1 MDLYVY
7 IQLIFLCVLNITFI
21 FSGIILN
28 TLVIA
33 SVWKSSQ
40 LRKKLCHFMI
50 MVLSCVDLIA
60 VVASHPAIL
69 IFVISWLIDDHDLLL
84 KLWFYLHFTDV
95 IIGFSFC
102 VLLVM
107 SIERYLGAYYP
118 IFHRTSV
125 TRRRLLTILSLMLI
139 FHITLSAICT
149 IGKVISLNV
158 VFIIYI
164 ITISLPLVY
173 FNLKLFKISREV
185 LRKKP
190 ARPEKR
196 TTINLK
202 SISSCLLVVA
212 CLVVLTICTSTYMV
226 FHNFFEEKH
235 ATSLKLF
242 TIWTETLY
250 TMNCTINSLI
260 FFWKNKI
267 LRAEGMKI
275 LKTLFCS
282 NYSSSKHVQKF

>member
-33 SVWKSSQ
+33 SIWKSSQ

-69 IFVISWLIDDHDLLL
+69 IFVISWLIDDHNLLL

-95 IIGFSFC
+95 ILGFSFC

-125 TRRRLLTILSLMLI
+125 TRRRLLTLLSLTLI
-139 FHITLSAICT
+139 FHISLSAMFI
-149 IGKVISLNV
+149 IGKVISVNV
-158 VFIIYI
+158 AFIIFI
-164 ITISLPLVY
+164 VALFFPLVY
-173 FNLKLFKISREV
+173 FNIKLFIISREV
-185 LRKKP
+185 RRKNP
-190 ARPEKR
+190 AKPEKR
-196 TTINLK
+196 TTINRK

-212 CLVVLTICTSTYMV
+212 CLVMLTICTSTYMV
-226 FHNFFEEKH
+226 FDNVFENEH
-235 ATSLKLF
+235 ATSLKLSG
-242 TIWTETLY
+242 IWTETLY
-250 TMNCTINSLI
+250 TMNCTINCLI

-267 LRAEGMKI
+267 LRAEGMKM
-275 LKTLFCS
+275 LKTLVCS
-282 NYSSSKHVQKF
+282 SYSSSKQAQKF

>member
-1 MDLYVY
+1 M
-7 IQLIFLCVLNITFI
+7 NITFI

-28 TLVIA
+28 TLVIV
-33 SVWKSSQ
+33 SIWKSPQ

-60 VVASHPAIL
+60 LVASHPAIL

-84 KLWFYLHFTDV
+84 KPQFYLHFTDV
-95 IIGFSFC
+95 IFGFSFC
-102 VLLVM
+102 VLLVI

-125 TRRRLLTILSLMLI
+125 TRRRLLTLLSLMLI
-139 FHITLSAICT
+139 FHITLCAISI
-149 IGKVISLNV
+149 IGKVISVNV
-158 VFIIYI
+158 AFIIFI
-164 ITISLPLVY
+164 VSIFLPLVY
-173 FNLKLFKISREV
+173 FNIKLFKISREV
-185 LRKKP
+185 RKKNL
-190 ARPEKR
+190 AKPEKR
-196 TTINLK
+196 ATINWK

-226 FHNFFEEKH
+226 FHNFFEDKH

-250 TMNCTINSLI
+250 TTNCTINSLI

-275 LKTLFCS
+275 LKTLFSS
-282 NYSSSKHVQKF
+282 NYSSSKQAQKF